1 MLPWV
6 IERLNCWQRYIV
18 LCGFLLRV
26 SLMRQMAYRPH
37 FVLMILGKIIRIGLM
52 LLFFQAIFL
61 KVDRIGPWSHN
72 QVLLLFATFHLV
84 DFIISITFQRNLAF
98 HLPQR
103 IQSGELDARMLL
115 PVRLLFFVSFED
127 IDLIDFF
134 SFLPTLA
141 FLGYVLFRLDFAF
154 SGFQLFLY
162 LLLVFNAL
170 VFLFAVVL
178 MVASISFWT
187 VQSYGLAR
195 IFDNLL
201 RIGRYPLDIF
211 EGFIKMVLIY
221 ILPLVLVAQVPSEA
235 LLRPLSPRFLL
246 YGFGITLVFLL
257 LALKFWRKGLKNYS
271 SASS

>member
-6 IERLNCWQRYIV
+6 TRGINYLKRYAGI
-18 LCGFLLRV
+18 CGFLVRV

-37 FVLMILGKIIRIGLM
+37 FVLMIVGKIIRIGLL

-61 KVDRIGPWSHN
+61 KVDRIGPWSQN

-98 HLPQR
+98 SLPQR
-103 IQSGELDARMLL
+103 IQSGELDARMVL
-115 PVRLLFFVSFED
+115 PINLLFYVSLED

-134 SFLPTLA
+134 SFLPTLG
-141 FLGYVLFRLDFAF
+141 FLGYVLYRLDFGF

-162 LLLVFNAL
+162 FLLVLNAL
-170 VFLFAVVL
+170 VFLFAIVL
-178 MVASISFWT
+178 IIASISFWT

-211 EGFIKMVLIY
+211 EGPLKLVFIY
-221 ILPLVLVAQVPSEA
+221 ILPLVLVAQLPAETSLGEFSA
-235 LLRPLSPRFLL
+235 RFLL
-246 YGFGITLVFLL
+246 YGFSITLAFLW
-257 LALKFWRKGLKNYS
+257 LALKFWRLGLRNYA
-271 SASS
+271 SAST

>member
-6 IERLNCWQRYIV
+6 TERTNCWKRYLRIWA
-18 LCGFLLRV
+18 FLVRV

-37 FVLMILGKIIRIGLM
+37 FILMIFGKIIRIGLL
-52 LLFFQAIFL
+52 LLFFQAIFM
-61 KVDRIGPWSHN
+61 KVDRIGPWSQN

-103 IQSGELDARMLL
+103 IQSGELDTRMLL
-115 PVRLLFFVSFED
+115 PIRLLFFVSFED

-134 SFLPTLA
+134 SFLPTLG
-141 FLGYVLFRLDFAF
+141 FLGYVLYRLDFAF
-154 SGFQLFLY
+154 SAFQLFLY
-162 LLLVFNAL
+162 ILLVANAL
-170 VFLFAVVL
+170 LFLFAVVL

-187 VQSYGLAR
+187 VQSYGLAM

-211 EGFIKMVLIY
+211 EGPLKVVLVY
-221 ILPLVLVAQVPSEA
+221 ILPLVLVAQLPTEA
-235 LLRPLSPRFLL
+235 LLMPLSPKFLL
-246 YGFGITLVFLL
+246 YGFSITLVFLF
-257 LALKFWRKGLKNYS
+257 LALKFWRLGLKSYT
-271 SASS
+271 SAST

>member
-6 IERLNCWQRYIV
+6 IERINRSKRYAV
-18 LCGFLLRV
+18 LCGFLVRV
-26 SLMRQMAYRPH
+26 SLMRQMAYRPN
-37 FVLMILGKIIRIGLM
+37 FVLMIFGKVIRIGLM

-61 KVDRIGPWSHN
+61 KVDRIGAWSHS
-72 QVLLLFATFHLV
+72 QVLLIFATFHLV

-98 HLPQR
+98 HLPQS
-103 IQSGELDARMLL
+103 IQSGELDARMVL
-115 PVRLLFFVSFED
+115 PVHLLFWVSIED
-127 IDLIDFF
+127 IDVIDFF

-141 FLGYVLFRLDFAF
+141 LLGYVLLRLDFAF

-162 LLLVFNAL
+162 CLLVINAL

-211 EGFIKMVLIY
+211 EGPLKLVFVY
-221 ILPLVLVAQVPSEA
+221 VLPLVLVAQLPSEA
-235 LLRPLSPRFLL
+235 LLMPLSPRFLM
-246 YGFGITLVFLL
+246 YGFGITLVFLFM
-257 LALKFWRKGLKNYS
+257 ALQFWRKGLKNYS

>member
-6 IERLNCWQRYIV
+6 TERLNGWRRHVRI
-18 LCGFLLRV
+18 CGYLVRV

-37 FVLMILGKIIRIGLM
+37 FYLMILGKIIRIGL
-52 LLFFQAIFL
+52 LFLFFQAIFM
-61 KVDRIGPWSHN
+61 KVDHIGPWSQN

-84 DFIISITFQRNLAF
+84 DLIISITFQRNLAF
-98 HLPQR
+98 HLPRR
-103 IQSGELDARMLL
+103 IQSGELDTRMVL
-115 PVRLLFFVSFED
+115 PIRLLFFVSLED

-134 SFLPTLA
+134 SFLPTLG

-154 SGFQLFLY
+154 SAFQFFLY
-162 LLLVFNAL
+162 ILLVANAL

-211 EGFIKMVLIY
+211 EGPLKVMLVY
-221 ILPLVLVAQVPSEA
+221 VLPLVLVAQLPAEA
-235 LLRPLSPRFLL
+235 LLMPLAPRFIL
-246 YGFGITLVFLL
+246 YGFIITLVFLF
-257 LALKFWRKGLKNYS
+257 LALKFWRSGLKNYS
-271 SASS
+271 SASA